1 MPEGAFELMVIFFR
15 LTNSPVTF
23 QTMIND
29 LLRDIIEAGDVAAF
43 INDVMVEMETEK
55 EYDDIVEE
63 VLRRIA
69 KNNLFIKLEKCV

>member
-63 VLRRIA
+63 VPRRIA